1 MSHDSNFPDK
11 DIAQEPSVEP
21 PAEAPSGPPPPVS
34 PPAGDDSNMT
44 ETSTVSTPSVPPE
57 APSTQASTSTVGG
70 FYASVSSESQSF
82 AHEPTGTSP
91 SESSSDQV
99 TICSPQ
105 AQQYQNQQAQ
115 SQQPWAVTQ
124 VIARHPLLYS
134 LVDFLITVWI
144 ISMAMAFSTAK
155 RWNRQHGIIS

>member
-1 MSHDSNFPDK
+1 
-11 DIAQEPSVEP
+11 
-21 PAEAPSGPPPPVS
+21 
-34 PPAGDDSNMT
+34 T

-91 SESSSDQV
+91 SESSSAQV
-99 TICSPQ
+99 SIYSPQ

-115 SQQPWAVTQ
+115 AQQLRAVTQ
-124 VIARHPLLYS
+124 VEARSPVLYPLVGFLLTGLGLIVQGRLVVGLLFLVANVVAS
-134 LVDFLITVWI
+134 LLLMIPVLGWIVFFLVVLPVWI
-144 ISMAMAFSTAK
+144 ISMAMAFGTAK
-155 RWNRQHGIIS
+155 GWN